1 MRRLAG
7 GLIDDA
13 KMVVDGD
20 PSAARPWRT
29 FHRATW
35 SWTHPLAHTHDV
47 GGQETLIAE
56 IYSVR
61 AYFLDRRVEPQ
72 VHAAFFQ

>member
-1 MRRLAG
+1 MTRRWLSTVIG
-7 GLIDDA
+7 
-13 KMVVDGD
+13 
-20 PSAARPWRT
+20 PPRPWRT